1 MDSDKKKQTI
11 KMFIAISVLVLVFI
25 TVAIMMI
32 KYEVEG
38 EQNMPFNLSK
48 MVVISTAEGVENSEK
63 SKTKWDLNI
72 CQNNDV
78 YIYFDKNENYKK
90 DEIIEKV
97 VIDNIKV
104 LSEPKK
110 GTVKVYMPNSSNG
123 SLYENSDEYLVED
136 KLQYTGASQSN
147 SKTLEV
153 GSKGGE
159 VLIRFSNTNI
169 GNYKSDKDSQIV
181 HDGSIIGKTDATY
194 EDIQFKVSFDLSIQ
208 TSKVNYKA
216 NIVLDLPT
224 GNIIEEKTSNLEIND
239 TSNIIFKR
247 SN

>member
-78 YIYFDKNENYKK
+78 YIYFDKN
-90 DEIIEKV
+90 
-97 VIDNIKV
+97 V
-104 LSEPKK
+104 LFALTHE
-110 GTVKVYMPNSSNG
+110 
-123 SLYENSDEYLVED
+123 
-136 KLQYTGASQSN
+136 
-147 SKTLEV
+147 
-153 GSKGGE
+153 
-159 VLIRFSNTNI
+159 
-169 GNYKSDKDSQIV
+169 
-181 HDGSIIGKTDATY
+181 
-194 EDIQFKVSFDLSIQ
+194 
-208 TSKVNYKA
+208 
-216 NIVLDLPT
+216 
-224 GNIIEEKTSNLEIND
+224 
-239 TSNIIFKR
+239 
-247 SN
+247 

>member
-1 MDSDKKKQTI
+1 MKKKNLF
-11 KMFIAISVLVLVFI
+11 KRCLFISALVIVILLVI
-25 TVAIMMI
+25 LVMLR
-32 KYEVEG
+32 YEVEG

-123 SLYENSDEYLVED
+123 SLYEN
-136 KLQYTGASQSN
+136 
-147 SKTLEV
+147 
-153 GSKGGE
+153 
-159 VLIRFSNTNI
+159 
-169 GNYKSDKDSQIV
+169 
-181 HDGSIIGKTDATY
+181 
-194 EDIQFKVSFDLSIQ
+194 
-208 TSKVNYKA
+208 
-216 NIVLDLPT
+216 
-224 GNIIEEKTSNLEIND
+224 
-239 TSNIIFKR
+239 
-247 SN
+247 